1 LQAAQLQAPQF
12 AFANPVVRFI
22 EKLAA
27 SMARQD
33 SLLCVGLDPPE
44 ELVERLGF
52 TTFADFNQAIIE
64 TTADYACAYKPQFAH
79 YASVGRERDL
89 EATIAASQRQ
99 RPDIPVI
106 LDAKRGDIGNT
117 AIQYAR
123 EAFERYQADAV
134 TVNPYMGLD
143 TLQPFVSYAER
154 GVFVLVKTSNPGSKD
169 FQDQRLATG
178 EPLYLAVARGVTTLG
193 PNVGL
198 VVGATYPEQ
207 LRELRAE
214 FPDTVILVPGI
225 GAQGGDLAQVIS
237 AGIDR
242 HARGILINAS
252 RGILLAD
259 RGDSGRQAYLAAVKR
274 AARTLRDEIN
284 QLRAAPGEMQC
295 SPS

>member
-1 LQAAQLQAPQF
+1 MKRALF
-12 AFANPVVRFI
+12 A

-27 SMARQD
+27 SMVRRD
-33 SLLCVGLDPPE
+33 SLLCVGLDPPQ

-52 TTFADFNQAIIE
+52 ASYAEFNQAIIE
-64 TTADYACAYKPQFAH
+64 ATADYVCAYKPQFAH

-89 EATIAASQRQ
+89 EATIAAIR
-99 RPDIPVI
+99 RYRHDIPVI

-143 TLQPFVSYAER
+143 TLEPFVRYADR
-154 GVFVLVKTSNPGSKD
+154 GVIVLVKTSNPGSKD
-169 FQDQRLATG
+169 FQDQQLASG
-178 EPLYLAVARGVTTLG
+178 EPLYLAVARSVASLG
-193 PNVGL
+193 PNIAFVI
-198 VVGATYPEQ
+198 GATYPLQ

-214 FPDTVILVPGI
+214 FPDTLFLVPGI
-225 GAQGGDLAQVIS
+225 GAQAGDLAQVVS

-242 HARGILINAS
+242 DGRGIVINAS

-259 RGDSGRQAYLAAVKR
+259 AGNCGRPSYLAAVES
-274 AARTLRDEIN
+274 AAKTLRAEIN
-284 QLRAAPGEMQC
+284 QLRPA
-295 SPS
+295 S